1 MLSTNYRGDINV
13 TDKLFPEAEKHMTE
27 FYKSFV
33 AAKEAGVELAGE
45 NEAIDEAFDRAMD
58 DDFNTAL
65 ALSDLFGFFKS
76 IRAKLRAGDKSV
88 GADLNQVKK
97 TYSLLGLFKEVP
109 EEFVK
114 RAEEKEKSAES
125 VVPKEIIALAE
136 ERLLARKNKD
146 YARSDELRNEISAA
160 GYEVKDV
167 KDGYELIK
175 K

>member
-1 MLSTNYRGDINV
+1 
-13 TDKLFPEAEKHMTE
+13 
-27 FYKSFV
+27 
-33 AAKEAGVELAGE
+33 
-45 NEAIDEAFDRAMD
+45 MD

-76 IRAKLRAGDKSV
+76 IKAKLRAGDKSV

-114 RAEEKEKSAES
+114 RAEEKEKTAES